1 MGAAVSDLRI
11 LFPDREIVFVQ
22 GRRVEIRPVRL
33 RDFEVFGAAA
43 ADLIALLAEPTD
55 AAVMAYAS
63 KTKNLKA
70 IIGRAT
76 SLSVWRA
83 SRLPAVTV
91 VELMVHVVRLNSG
104 FFDQALIGLVTA
116 LDGQTPPSN

>member
-1 MGAAVSDLRI
+1 MTDLQV
-11 LFPDREIVFVQ
+11 LFPEREIVSVQ
-22 GRRVEIRPVRL
+22 GRRVEIRPIAL
-33 RDFEVFGAAA
+33 RDFEAFGAAA
-43 ADLIALLAEPTD
+43 ADLIALLAAPND

-63 KTKNLKA
+63 KAKNLKA

-91 VELMVHVVRLNSG
+91 VELLVHVVRVNSG
-104 FFDQALIGLVTA
+104 FFDQALIGLAAA
-116 LDGQTPPSN
+116 LNGPTPPSN

>member
-1 MGAAVSDLRI
+1 MSDLRI
-11 LFPDREIVFVQ
+11 LFPEREVVSIH
-22 GRRVEIRPVRL
+22 GRRVEIRPVAL

-55 AAVMAYAS
+55 AAVMAYA
-63 KTKNLKA
+63 KNTKNLKA

-76 SLSVWRA
+76 NLSVWRA

-104 FFDQALIGLVTA
+104 FFDQALIGLATA

>member
-1 MGAAVSDLRI
+1 MSDLRI
-11 LFPDREIVFVQ
+11 LFPEREVVSIH
-22 GRRVEIRPVRL
+22 GRRVEIRPVAL

-55 AAVMAYAS
+55 ASVMAYA
-63 KTKNLKA
+63 KNTKNLKA

-76 SLSVWRA
+76 NLSVWRA

-104 FFDQALIGLVTA
+104 FFDQALIGLATA